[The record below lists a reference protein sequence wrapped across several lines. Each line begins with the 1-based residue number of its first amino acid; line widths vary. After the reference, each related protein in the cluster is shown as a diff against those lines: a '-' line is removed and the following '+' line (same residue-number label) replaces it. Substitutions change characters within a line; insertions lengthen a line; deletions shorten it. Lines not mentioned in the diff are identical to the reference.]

1 MQQRLRRARE
11 IAASREAAS
20 GAASTD
26 LQPMVSVKLW
36 HNPCR
41 LSFRVNYIA
50 HHFNQ
55 PLYAWIGQRYKLTAP
70 EHVVLYAVGLKDG
83 ITADDIAESSSRPKN
98 TLSRAVNSLISK
110 KLLFR
115 TQDRADRRRL
125 GLHLTRP
132 GRRIVEETVPA
143 FVAHEQAM
151 ASALTPAE
159 QRTLNGLLTK
169 IILGKANWPTIVQK
183 ETAS

>member
-1 MQQRLRRARE
+1 MRQRLKRD
-11 IAASREAAS
+11 REAAAS
-20 GAASTD
+20 PDAACQAPSPD
-26 LQPMVSVKLW
+26 LHTMVGVKLW
-36 HNPCR
+36 QNPCW
-41 LSFRVNYIA
+41 LSFRANYIA

-70 EHVVLYAVGLKDG
+70 EHVVLYAIGLKDG
-83 ITADDIAESSSRPKN
+83 ITADDIAESSARPKN
-98 TLSRAVNSLISK
+98 TLSRAVNSLIAR

-125 GLHLTRP
+125 GLHLTRL

-143 FVAHEQAM
+143 FVAQEQAM
-151 ASALTPAE
+151 ASALTLAE
-159 QRTLNGLLTK
+159 QHTLNRLLTK
-169 IILGKANWPTIVQK
+169 IILGKAKWPTIVQK

>member
-1 MQQRLRRARE
+1 MRQRLKRDRE
-11 IAASREAAS
+11 IAASQAPAS
-20 GAASTD
+20 QVPSTD
-26 LQPMVSVKLW
+26 LHPIVGIKLW
-36 HNPCR
+36 HNPCW
-41 LSFRVNYIA
+41 LSFRANYIA

-70 EHVVLYAVGLKDG
+70 EHVVLYAIGLKDG
-83 ITADDIAESSSRPKN
+83 ITADDIAESSARPKN
-98 TLSRAVNSLISK
+98 TLSRAVNSLIAK

-125 GLHLTRP
+125 GLHLTRL

-143 FVAHEQAM
+143 FVAQEQAM

-159 QRTLNGLLTK
+159 QHTLNRLLTK
-169 IILGKANWPTIVQK
+169 IILNKAQWPTTVGK
-183 ETAS
+183 EPTP

>member
-1 MQQRLRRARE
+1 MRQRIKRDRE
-11 IAASREAAS
+11 VGEAQAAACQVSPA
-20 GAASTD
+20 D
-26 LQPMVSVKLW
+26 LHPMVGIKLW
-36 HNPCR
+36 HNPCW

-55 PLYAWIGQRYKLTAP
+55 PLYAWIAQRYKMTAP

-83 ITADDIAESSSRPKN
+83 ITADDIAESSARPKN
-98 TLSRAVNSLISK
+98 TLSRAVNNLIAK

-115 TQDRADRRRL
+115 TQNRADRRRL
-125 GLHLTRP
+125 GLHLTRL
-132 GRRIVEETVPA
+132 GRRIDEETVPA

-159 QRTLNGLLTK
+159 QHTLNRLLTK
-169 IILGKANWPTIVQK
+169 VILGKASWPTVVQR